1 MGNIT
6 ETLGKNR
13 CSSCGMCYS
22 VCPKNCIDVIYNK
35 KQGFYYPAVN
45 EKLCINCGKCLSCC
59 PSNYEKTESYV
70 GNYQEILL
78 AHSTDNRV
86 RHEATSGGV
95 VNSLVSYAVKN
106 HILDVVLMVVKDDS
120 SPIGSSAVGITIDNI
135 ERLSSSP
142 RDFASRY
149 VSVPVLKELKALKSK
164 YKKIGVVGT
173 PCQIRAVKSFDKSIF
188 TFGITCS
195 GVISYNA
202 TQQYKKIQKKEEA
215 AMYYRGNGWP
225 GYNSLCDK
233 ENCVDC
239 KHLGSYFERMFSSQI
254 FKSPACRE
262 CADHFAELA
271 DISFC
276 DYWSAEELKN
286 EKEGNTCVIVRTE
299 AGKQLLENSLRSE
312 KIELVQKLSEEQL
325 INSQKSVLRAKK
337 DSDKNA
343 AEYRLF
349 YRFIDFI
356 FKHKIYKIFNKKIY
370 NKFAWIHS
378 KVIDKSIN
386 K

>member
-1 MGNIT
+1 
-6 ETLGKNR
+6 
-13 CSSCGMCYS
+13 
-22 VCPKNCIDVIYNK
+22 
-35 KQGFYYPAVN
+35 
-45 EKLCINCGKCLSCC
+45 
-59 PSNYEKTESYV
+59 
-70 GNYQEILL
+70 
-78 AHSTDNRV
+78 
-86 RHEATSGGV
+86 
-95 VNSLVSYAVKN
+95 
-106 HILDVVLMVVKDDS
+106 
-120 SPIGSSAVGITIDNI
+120 
-135 ERLSSSP
+135 
-142 RDFASRY
+142 
-149 VSVPVLKELKALKSK
+149 
-164 YKKIGVVGT
+164 
-173 PCQIRAVKSFDKSIF
+173 
-188 TFGITCS
+188 
-195 GVISYNA
+195 
-202 TQQYKKIQKKEEA
+202 
-215 AMYYRGNGWP
+215 
-225 GYNSLCDK
+225 
-233 ENCVDC
+233 
-239 KHLGSYFERMFSSQI
+239 MFSSQI

-276 DYWSAEELKN
+276 DYWSAEELKS

-337 DSDKNA
+337 DSGKNA
-343 AEYRLF
+343 TEYRLF